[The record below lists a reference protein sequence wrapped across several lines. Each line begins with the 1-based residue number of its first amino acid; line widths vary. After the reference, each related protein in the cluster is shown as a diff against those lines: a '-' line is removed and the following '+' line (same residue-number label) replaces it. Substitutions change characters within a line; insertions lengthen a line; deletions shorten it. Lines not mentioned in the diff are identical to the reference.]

1 MPLLPPPPPDF
12 PPPIERLI
20 LRPGPAFNVS
30 LSDDFGFLFFC
41 LGSPRTHSPPCPA
54 DISSGFHTHIRRRP
68 DACLAL
74 TFLRLR
80 LLRRHVAIIADR
92 ASTAD
97 AFSTKRD
104 LGECASRL
112 LFRRRLVAIIADS
125 SARAANALSEQ
136 QNLRGVANRL
146 RARSGRCRTIATST
160 RRQRD
165 WQRQRQNRLR
175 AIAAL
180 TGTRRRARRHAL
192 ASVTKISQ
200 RGLKILCTCS
210 PGYVLGRRTNCRLA
224 ATDMC
229 HQEQMRWG
237 SHRRSDTRQRD
248 RQAYAL
254 GPIGGPA
261 QMRPGTCAGTQVVG
275 GSFFGSLM
283 LAQDC
288 DAGPTK

>member
-54 DISSGFHTHIRRRP
+54 DISSGFHARIRRRP
-68 DACLAL
+68 DACLAD
-74 TFLRLR
+74 
-80 LLRRHVAIIADR
+80 ISS
-92 ASTAD
+92 AS
-97 AFSTKRD
+97 SP
-104 LGECASRL
+104 
-112 LFRRRLVAIIADS
+112 S
-125 SARAANALSEQ
+125 SARGNHRRPCLHGRRIFHQTRSWGMCKPAAFPSSARGNHRRQ
-136 QNLRGVANRL
+136 QCESGKRIVRTTEPSGSCKQAATPFRAVSDNRYQYKEAAGLAAAAAKSVAGNRCPD
-146 RARSGRCRTIATST
+146 RNSASGTSSCT
-160 RRQRD
+160 RQRD
-165 WQRQRQNRLR
+165 
-175 AIAAL
+175 
-180 TGTRRRARRHAL
+180 
-192 ASVTKISQ
+192 KDFQ

-210 PGYVLGRRTNCRLA
+210 PGYVSGRRTNCRLA

-254 GPIGGPA
+254 GRSVDRRRCSRGRA
-261 QMRPGTCAGTQVVG
+261 QAHRSWADPFSA
-275 GSFFGSLM
+275 
-283 LAQDC
+283 A
-288 DAGPTK
+288 